1 MTHQKLGSFH
11 QGWLS
16 GCRQV
21 PSPNCH
27 PRAQDQ
33 SVELVVIHNISLPP
47 GEFGGDG
54 VEHLFTNSL
63 DPNAHPYFEDIAKL
77 EVSAHFFIRRDGEV
91 VQFVSIEDCAWHAG
105 VSEWRGRNRCND
117 FSIGIELEGT
127 DTDIYSETQYQV
139 LEQLLVICRNALP
152 AIDENAIVGHSDIAP
167 GRKTDPG
174 PSFDWRELERRLA
187 VTGLPGI

>member
-1 MTHQKLGSFH
+1 MTHQNLGSFH

-54 VEHLFTNSL
+54 VERLFTNSL

-91 VQFVSIEDCAWHAG
+91 VQFVSIDDCAWHAG
-105 VSEWRGRNRCND
+105 VSEWRSRNRCND

>member
-1 MTHQKLGSFH
+1 MTHQNLGSFH
-11 QGWLS
+11 HGWLS

-27 PRAQDQ
+27 RRAQDQ
-33 SVELVVIHNISLPP
+33 SIELVVIHNISLPP
-47 GEFGGDG
+47 GEFGGND
-54 VEHLFTNSL
+54 VERLFTNSL
-63 DPNAHPYFEDIAKL
+63 DPQAHPYFEDIAKL